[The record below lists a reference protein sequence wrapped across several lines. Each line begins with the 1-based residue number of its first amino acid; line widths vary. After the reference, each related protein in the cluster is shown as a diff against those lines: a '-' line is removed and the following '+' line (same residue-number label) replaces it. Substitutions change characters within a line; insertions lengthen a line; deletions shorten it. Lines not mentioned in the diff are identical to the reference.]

1 MAVQFKLAH
10 DLDAGWLIALW
21 LLIHGGDPAP
31 EGFEN
36 RQASIGTVAA
46 SAIASLAELLDEPA
60 REAVMY
66 GLTKMRLSD
75 RLSGNCPGPDRAAM
89 LERLLEFGIEV
100 FEQGADA
107 KARRGRRVSY
117 FYDDVEIIAL
127 PRAQRVAAG
136 GSAGD

>member
-1 MAVQFKLAH
+1 MAVQLNLAH
-10 DLDAGWLIALW
+10 DLDAGWLITLW

-31 EGFEN
+31 EGFDN

-46 SAIASLAELLDEPA
+46 SAIASLARLLDEPA
-60 REAVMY
+60 CEAVTY
-66 GLTKMRLSD
+66 GLTKMHLSD
-75 RLSGNCPGPDRAAM
+75 RLSPNCPAPDRNAL

-100 FEQGADA
+100 FEQGGDP
-107 KARRGRRVSY
+107 KAPRARRVSY

-127 PRAQRVAAG
+127 PRARFALVG